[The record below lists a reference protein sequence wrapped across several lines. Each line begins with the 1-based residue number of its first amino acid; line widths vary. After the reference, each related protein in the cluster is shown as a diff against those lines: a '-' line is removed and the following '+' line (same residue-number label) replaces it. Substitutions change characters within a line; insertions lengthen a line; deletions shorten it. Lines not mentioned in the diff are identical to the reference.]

1 MEVDSGRCKLLQVM
15 NARVN
20 MPIPL
25 SLSFSLLSLFVSLS
39 LCLFVSLS
47 LSLSFSFSLFLSAAL
62 SSPLIASLLSIRFVY
77 LLMTSMDKMH
87 RRVALPP
94 DFFSDQLRRH
104 LDPEL
109 K

>member
-47 LSLSFSFSLFLSAAL
+47 LSLFLFLSLSLRCSFISSYCLFALYSFCL
-62 SSPLIASLLSIRFVY
+62 SSDDVHGQDAPARGIAARFF
-77 LLMTSMDKMH
+77 L
-87 RRVALPP
+87 
-94 DFFSDQLRRH
+94 
-104 LDPEL
+104 
-109 K
+109 